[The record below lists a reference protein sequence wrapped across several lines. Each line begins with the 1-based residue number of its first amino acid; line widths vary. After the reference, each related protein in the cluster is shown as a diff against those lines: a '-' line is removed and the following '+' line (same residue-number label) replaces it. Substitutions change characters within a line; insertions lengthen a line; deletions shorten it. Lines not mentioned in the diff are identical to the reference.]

1 MRKVKNSRKQLRLSE
16 SEEIQ
21 LLDHWIEAQKPDSG
35 TNPLAIPPPP
45 PDAPVGMKQDGG
57 FTPFSGCKLF
67 RQLPISR
74 KTKEGLTPKYK
85 EMSEIQRASLPHSLC
100 GRDILGAAKTGSG
113 KTLAF
118 IIPVTP
124 IVICDSSMLK
134 ALFDISGR
142 REASQESGNGRL
154 ERSTGAPPSSVK
166 TPGFHPFTPAVLARS
181 SPNILS
187 PARSGRNGAP
197 PECQTEPK
205 AAFVCSGQF
214 VSAVAVVKGAVRM
227 KLWEWSCEN
236 GAVQNEETIWQNSG
250 DRAVQNGE
258 TVNECGFCSH
268 EHFVTQHLQ
277 LSVVARIHH
286 RRFLLYSSEFWA
298 RVRRRLGWRSSR
310 LEDGDGG
317 WERVRKFE
325 SKGDEKE
332 KTLVVE
338 KLYRARWGPED
349 GVGSI
354 IISPTKE
361 LAGQLFEELKI
372 IGKIHTLSA
381 GLLIGGRKDVD
392 AEKDSV
398 SSLNILI
405 CTPGRLLQHM
415 NETPNFECSQLQ
427 VLVLDEADRML
438 DKKFKGELDAII
450 SQLPKRRQTLLFS
463 ATQTKSVKDLA
474 RLSLKDPEYI
484 SVHAESTTATPEQL
498 KQVAMEVALDQK
510 LNMLWSFIK
519 SHLRSKMIVFLSTC
533 KQVKFVYEAFRKLRP
548 GIPLKCL
555 HGNMKQNTR
564 MAVYLDFCET
574 ISVLF
579 STDVA
584 SRGLD
589 FPSVDWVIQVDC
601 PEDVAAYI
609 HRVGRTA
616 RFTSAGNSLLFLVP
630 SEKAMLTKLHAAEP
644 KIPIILRK
652 VKVEKIEQIS
662 GALASVLVKYPDM
675 QQLAIRAFITYVR
688 SINHQKDKDI
698 FDVSRLPLEEYSA
711 SLGLHITPK
720 INSKSQKMMNRK
732 ELVNE
737 QNIKNKVVDEDED
750 ELLFSIKQRPNGN
763 NSNAK
768 AEEED
773 DILRPMN
780 SFMERGPSELA
791 VLPPIISKKK
801 KLKIIVDRPARTRVE
816 YDEDGNPIVASSFAI
831 ESPDTCLEP
840 EKGGD
845 TVMERYKK
853 MVLEVKQRDKE
864 DKLLQRQRLREKRT
878 KKKNKLKSSRDDDE
892 CDDDGLSESEREK
905 VGPKNKKICF
915 ESDEEEVERKM
926 KKVKGLDADAISLAE
941 QEALAL
947 KLLSSMH

>member
-1 MRKVKNSRKQLRLSE
+1 MRRLKAKNSRNQQRLSE

-21 LLDHWIEAQKPDSG
+21 LLDQWIQAQIPDSG
-35 TNPLAIPPPP
+35 TNPLAFSPPPP
-45 PDAPVGMKQDGG
+45 EAPVGRMQDGG
-57 FTPFSGCKLF
+57 FSPYAGCKLF

-74 KTKEGLTPKYK
+74 KTKEGLKPKYK

-118 IIPVTP
+118 IIPV
-124 IVICDSSMLK
+124 
-134 ALFDISGR
+134 
-142 REASQESGNGRL
+142 
-154 ERSTGAPPSSVK
+154 
-166 TPGFHPFTPAVLARS
+166 
-181 SPNILS
+181 
-187 PARSGRNGAP
+187 
-197 PECQTEPK
+197 
-205 AAFVCSGQF
+205 
-214 VSAVAVVKGAVRM
+214 
-227 KLWEWSCEN
+227 
-236 GAVQNEETIWQNSG
+236 
-250 DRAVQNGE
+250 
-258 TVNECGFCSH
+258 
-268 EHFVTQHLQ
+268 
-277 LSVVARIHH
+277 
-286 RRFLLYSSEFWA
+286 
-298 RVRRRLGWRSSR
+298 
-310 LEDGDGG
+310 
-317 WERVRKFE
+317 
-325 SKGDEKE
+325 
-332 KTLVVE
+332 VE

-372 IGKIHTLSA
+372 IGKNHTLSA

-484 SVHAESTTATPEQL
+484 SVHAESTTATPERL

-574 ISVLF
+574 TSVLF

-616 RFTSAGNSLLFLVP
+616 RFTSEGNSLLFLAP
-630 SEKAMLTKLHAAEP
+630 SEKAMLTKLRAAEP
-644 KIPIILRK
+644 KIPIILKK

-688 SINHQKDKDI
+688 SINHQKDKDV
-698 FDVSRLPLEEYSA
+698 FDVSKLPLEEYSA
-711 SLGLHITPK
+711 SLGLVMTPK
-720 INSKSQKMMNRK
+720 INSKSQKMKNRK
-732 ELVNE
+732 ELVDE
-737 QNIKNKVVDEDED
+737 QKINQKVVDEDED
-750 ELLFSIKQRPNGN
+750 EILFSMKQMPNGN

-768 AEEED
+768 DDEED
-773 DILRPMN
+773 DILRPIN
-780 SFMERGPSELA
+780 SFAEHGPSELA

-801 KLKIIVDRPARTRVE
+801 KLKIIVDRPARTKVK
-816 YDEDGNPIVASSFAI
+816 YDDDGNPIADTSFAT

-840 EKGGD
+840 EK
-845 TVMERYKK
+845 VMERYKK
-853 MVLEVKQRDKE
+853 MIVEVKQRDKE

-878 KKKNKLKSSRDDDE
+878 KKKNKLKSLRDEDEDDD
-892 CDDDGLSESEREK
+892 DDLSESERQS
-905 VGPKNKKICF
+905 GGTRNTKIRF
-915 ESDEEEVERKM
+915 ESDEEEDGRKT
-926 KKVKGLDADAISLAE
+926 KKVKGLDADVISLAE